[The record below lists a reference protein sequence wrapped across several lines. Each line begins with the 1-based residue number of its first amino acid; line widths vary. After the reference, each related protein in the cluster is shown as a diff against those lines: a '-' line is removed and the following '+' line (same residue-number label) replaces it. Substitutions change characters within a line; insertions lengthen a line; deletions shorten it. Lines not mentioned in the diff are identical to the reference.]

1 MEYSPKSLPFAKG
14 GEEGFLACRESKSPS
29 VPLFKGGG
37 FVPGLQPL
45 FGKGEGEIFR
55 RSEGELWL
63 ELLGQVIDS

>member
-1 MEYSPKSLPFAKG
+1 MVEATL
-14 GEEGFLACRESKSPS
+14 KSPS
-29 VPLFKGGG
+29 LPLFKGGG